1 MCVLSVEWGQFIFH
15 CHGNFQFMS
24 FHKIGLQIGMWT
36 NSKSHFVDDKIVAVV
51 VVVVRGELPV
61 RFSKLHIMC
70 SRWSKVVHIMCSSN
84 PNLCLLYMDAIR
96 FACDFSVSC
105 EFAMNAN
112 QIEWEGIKQFYTE
125 YMVGG
130 NARPPPPFAPLRLYN
145 TPMLVTTAH
154 THELATVFGQSGKLV
169 QNNHFHSLNYI
180 LCMHTNHFI
189 YEHNLIL
196 GRIFQK
202 YFNFVGSR
210 EDPPAFSILLEFLVF
225 LFFPSNSP
233 APLALRTCF
242 CVGSLPFK
250 THRRTKK
257 WGIFLRMKLD
267 CTFSMEFFFRWLH
280 RPWTVQLLYSC
291 CACNSVSLYNFF

>member
-130 NARPPPPFAPLRLYN
+130 NARPPPPIRPSAPIQHTYARHHSTYARTGNGFRPKWETSSKQPFPFPQLHFMY
-145 TPMLVTTAH
+145 AH
-154 THELATVFGQSGKLV
+154 E
-169 QNNHFHSLNYI
+169 
-180 LCMHTNHFI
+180 
-189 YEHNLIL
+189 
-196 GRIFQK
+196 
-202 YFNFVGSR
+202 
-210 EDPPAFSILLEFLVF
+210 
-225 LFFPSNSP
+225 
-233 APLALRTCF
+233 PLHIWA
-242 CVGSLPFK
+242 
-250 THRRTKK
+250 
-257 WGIFLRMKLD
+257 
-267 CTFSMEFFFRWLH
+267 
-280 RPWTVQLLYSC
+280 
-291 CACNSVSLYNFF
+291 